1 MVVKSGIVLVGV
13 AAVAVLM
20 AACAGEGEGAGTERA
35 DVRRGGASEVTPA
48 EALAAAAPPRV
59 TIHNLVDVIP
69 GLTSGTMPEGEG
81 DFAELAQR
89 GFATII
95 SVDGATP
102 DVETAAKHGL
112 RYVHLPIGYHG
123 MEKARQLELARAVR
137 DLPGPIYLH
146 CHHGKH
152 RGPAAAVTAA
162 VLLDE
167 LTPEE
172 AVAVMKKAG
181 TSPHYKG
188 LYACAER
195 AAPVSMGVID
205 SADGSFPAVAPMPG
219 FISAMAETQL
229 IYERLKE
236 IEAAGWTV
244 PAHHPDLVPVA
255 EAGRMEN
262 LVRAMLDDPETR
274 KHPEDFAAMMVASL
288 EAAQAMEDA
297 LAAQAPRDE
306 LSARLKALDVS
317 CKDCHLAYRDNRPMG
332 E

>member
-1 MVVKSGIVLVGV
+1 MQRGREGARTKKMSKTGV
-13 AAVAVLM
+13 IALAGAAAVAVLLT
-20 AACAGEGEGAGTERA
+20 ACAGDADRRVGAPG
-35 DVRRGGASEVTPA
+35 DGGGAASAVAETPA
-48 EALAAAAPPRV
+48 VSAAVPLRI
-59 TIHNLVDVIP
+59 TIHNLVDVMP

-81 DFAELAQR
+81 DFAELSRR
-89 GFATII
+89 GFTTII
-95 SVDGATP
+95 SVDGARP
-102 DVETAAKHGL
+102 DVETARKYGI
-112 RYVHLPIGYHG
+112 RYV
-123 MEKARQLELARAVR
+123 
-137 DLPGPIYLH
+137 H

-188 LYACAER
+188 LYACAQR
-195 AAPVSMGVID
+195 AEPVSMGVID

-244 PAHHPDLVPVA
+244 PEHHPDLVPVA
-255 EAGRMEN
+255 EAGRLEN
-262 LVRAMLDDPETR
+262 LVRAMLEDPETR
-274 KHPEDFAAMMVASL
+274 KHPEDFAAMMVDSL
-288 EAAQAMEDA
+288 RAAQAMEDA
-297 LAAQAPRDE
+297 LAAQASKDE

-317 CKDCHLAYRDNRPMG
+317 CKDCHLAYRDNRPI